1 MYKALVTSG
10 CSFSLYD
17 IGHES
22 HGWPYYLQQKL
33 LSDGTL
39 PEDFSSFHRGLGGN
53 GNLLIARNTMEALN
67 RLLKKGIKGEEILC
81 IVEWSGINRHQFF
94 IDSSDED
101 NLWLSGSLT
110 QDRKKETFQYDTG
123 VTYENGKDIPYTSYE
138 DLAKQKRNGYCLV
151 NQPSDWIEE
160 VSFDAHPIDKSYY
173 RHFHSHIN
181 DVIESLW
188 NWTTLQNYCEVNN
201 IKPYYTFMFEHDK
214 ELLLDDDLGDTWA
227 WKYLRDN
234 IITDNVL
241 TSITKYLNEHSLKN
255 PIGHSFL
262 PDGHPSKR
270 GHKVFSEY
278 LRKSLTHI

>member
-17 IGHES
+17 PSDEGHPY
-22 HGWPYYLQQKL
+22 GWPYFLQQKL

-94 IDSSDED
+94 IDNTKSFYDDKGVIHS
-101 NLWLSGSLT
+101 N
-110 QDRKKETFQYDTG
+110 KTFQYDVG
-123 VTYENGKDIPYTSYE
+123 IRFEDGEYKDLVAHGK
-138 DLAKQKRNGYCLV
+138 NGYYLV
-151 NQPSDWIEE
+151 NQPSNWKEE
-160 VSFDAHPIDKSYY
+160 VAHEAHPIDRSYY

-214 ELLLDDDLGDTWA
+214 EMLLDDDLGDTWA

-278 LRKSLTHI
+278 LRKSLTSI

>member
-17 IGHES
+17 PSDEGHP
-22 HGWPYYLQQKL
+22 HGWPYFLQQKL

-94 IDSSDED
+94 IDNTKSFYDDKGVIHS
-101 NLWLSGSLT
+101 N
-110 QDRKKETFQYDTG
+110 KTFQYDVG
-123 VTYENGKDIPYTSYE
+123 IRFEDGKYK
-138 DLAKQKRNGYCLV
+138 DLAKQKRNGYHLV

-160 VSFDAHPIDKSYY
+160 VSFDAHPIDRCYY

-214 ELLLDDDLGDTWA
+214 EMLLDDDLGDTWA

>member
-17 IGHES
+17 PSEEGHP
-22 HGWPYYLQQKL
+22 HGWPYFLQQKL

-39 PEDFSSFHRGLGGN
+39 PEDFSSFHRGLGAN
-53 GNLLIARNTMEALN
+53 GNMLIARNTMEAIS
-67 RLLKKGIKGEEILC
+67 RLLDKGMNGEEILC
-81 IVEWSGINRHQFF
+81 VVEWSGTNRHQFF
-94 IDSSDED
+94 ID
-101 NLWLSGSLT
+101 NPT
-110 QDRKKETFQYDTG
+110 KETFQYDTG
-123 VTYENGKDIPYTSYE
+123 VTFENGKDIPYTSYE

-151 NQPSDWIEE
+151 NQPSGWDWRNQDWKTSGTVQIGPSGFNQ
-160 VSFDAHPIDKSYY
+160 VPSIDSAYY
-173 RHFHSHIN
+173 RWFQSHIN

-188 NWTTLQNYCEVNN
+188 HWTTLQNYCEVNN

-227 WKYLRDN
+227 WEYLRDN
-234 IITDNVL
+234 VITDNVL
-241 TSITKYLNEHSLKN
+241 TSITKYLEEHSHKN
-255 PIGHSFL
+255 LFV

-278 LRKSLTHI
+278 LRKSLTSI

>member
-94 IDSSDED
+94 ID
-101 NLWLSGSLT
+101 NPT
-110 QDRKKETFQYDTG
+110 KETFQYDTG
-123 VTYENGKDIPYTSYE
+123 VTFENGKDIPYTSYE
-138 DLAKQKRNGYCLV
+138 DLAKQKRNGYYLV
-151 NQPSDWIEE
+151 NQPSDLNLK
-160 VSFDAHPIDKSYY
+160 FQ
-173 RHFHSHIN
+173 SHTN

-214 ELLLDDDLGDTWA
+214 ELLLDDEMGDPWA
-227 WKYLRDN
+227 WEYLRDN

-241 TSITKYLNEHSLKN
+241 TSINKHLQEHSLKKL
-255 PIGHSFL
+255 IWT
-262 PDGHPSKR
+262 DGHPSKR

-278 LRKSLTHI
+278 LRKSLTSI